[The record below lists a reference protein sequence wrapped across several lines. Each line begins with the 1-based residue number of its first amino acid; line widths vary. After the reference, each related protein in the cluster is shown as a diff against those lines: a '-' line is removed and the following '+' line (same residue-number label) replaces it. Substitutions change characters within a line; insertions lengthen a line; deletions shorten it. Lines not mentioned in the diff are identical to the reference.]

1 MKFGIKTPRRISNI
15 CIKQLLFSN
24 PFPYY
29 IILWDKCISAR
40 FVYWLVSAMGVRGH
54 ELWKRES
61 RKRGDRVHSWHML
74 LLNNKKKMFSG
85 THAKKNTN
93 TNVLRKHTSPTQ
105 LNNICILISCSWSAF
120 FNWKICVKVYENR
133 IKGLSI
139 SKHIHNTFSQT

>member
-29 IILWDKCISAR
+29 IILWDK
-40 FVYWLVSAMGVRGH
+40 VYQPGLFTDWSV
-54 ELWKRES
+54 LWGWEVMSCEKGNQE
-61 RKRGDRVHSWHML
+61 KEGTEYILDTCFFKM
-74 LLNNKKKMFSG
+74 KKKMFSG